1 MKKIGVSMDWFKSS
15 RGKKTED
22 YEKEYVTRYK
32 NDEKTKP
39 KKKKASKPKKSIET
53 ESYETD
59 QEIKIQTKK
68 EDPEPLSTKF
78 ESVKQEYN
86 ITIKNLMNAKKE
98 LKNLKEGI
106 EKSSNEYNDMISKV
120 KLARADLLKT
130 NSELQE
136 KTVES
141 ISSTE
146 QTKKQ
151 SVLSQ
156 EINDSK
162 RELSKIKEQINGYKN
177 ELESVKTKVD
187 NSPDAKKMKEERERL
202 EKEIMQKRKE
212 LDSGFREL
220 KFIKDEMAKS
230 GKKEGT
236 DKIVDAASA
245 VVASMNQKLQ
255 TTITELNAVKQALE
269 KERAQRKKTT

>member
-1 MKKIGVSMDWFKSS
+1 MDWFRGTKKKKSD
-15 RGKKTED
+15 D
-22 YEKEYVTRYK
+22 YEKEYLARYK
-32 NDEKTKP
+32 KEQKIKP
-39 KKKKASKPKKSIET
+39 KKKTPKYRKSIET
-53 ESYETD
+53 ESHEIDQKTKVETR
-59 QEIKIQTKK
+59 K
-68 EDPEPLSTKF
+68 EEAEPLSTKF

-86 ITIKNLMNAKKE
+86 ITIKNLMNTKKE
-98 LKNLKEGI
+98 LKNMKEDV
-106 EKSSNEYNDMISKV
+106 EKSNNDYNDIIAKIKS
-120 KLARADLLKT
+120 ARADLLKT

-151 SVLSQ
+151 SALSQ

-177 ELESVKTKVD
+177 ELESVKMKVD
-187 NSPDAKKMKEERERL
+187 NSPDAKKMKEERGRL

>member
-32 NDEKTKP
+32 NDEKSKP

-68 EDPEPLSTKF
+68 EDPEPLSIKF

-151 SVLSQ
+151 SALSQ

-177 ELESVKTKVD
+177 ELESVKMKVD

>member
-15 RGKKTED
+15 RGEKTED
-22 YEKEYVTRYK
+22 YEKEYLTRYK
-32 NDEKTKP
+32 KGQKANP
-39 KKKKASKPKKSIET
+39 KKKTTKHKKSIEMEFSET
-53 ESYETD
+53 EQKNEIETR
-59 QEIKIQTKK
+59 K
-68 EDPEPLSTKF
+68 EESTPLSIKF

-98 LKNLKEGI
+98 LKNLKENI
-106 EKSSNEYNDMISKV
+106 EKSNNDYSDIVSKV
-120 KLARADLLKT
+120 KSTRADLLKT
-130 NSELQE
+130 NNELQE
-136 KTVES
+136 KTEKNTKS
-141 ISSTE
+141 ME
-146 QTKKQ
+146 QTKEQ
-151 SVLSQ
+151 NVLTQ

-162 RELSKIKEQINGYKN
+162 KELSEIKEQINMYKT
-177 ELESVKTKVD
+177 ELESAKIKVD
-187 NSPDAKKMKEERERL
+187 NSPDAKKMKEEREKL

-212 LDSGFREL
+212 LEAGFREL

-255 TTITELNAVKQALE
+255 TTLTELNAVKDVLE
-269 KERAQRKKTT
+269 KERAQRNKSA

>member
-32 NDEKTKP
+32 NDEKSKP

>member
-32 NDEKTKP
+32 NDEKAKP

-151 SVLSQ
+151 SALSQ

-162 RELSKIKEQINGYKN
+162 RELSEIKEQINGYKN
-177 ELESVKTKVD
+177 ELESVRTKVD
-187 NSPDAKKMKEERERL
+187 NSPNAKKMKEERERL

-212 LDSGFREL
+212 LESGFREL

-269 KERAQRKKTT
+269 KERAQRNKTT

>member
-59 QEIKIQTKK
+59 QENKIQTKK

-86 ITIKNLMNAKKE
+86 ITIKNLMNTKKE
-98 LKNLKEGI
+98 LKNLKEDI
-106 EKSSNEYNDMISKV
+106 EKSSNEYNDIISKV

-151 SVLSQ
+151 SALSQ

-177 ELESVKTKVD
+177 ELESVKMKVD
-187 NSPDAKKMKEERERL
+187 NSPDAKKMKEERGRL